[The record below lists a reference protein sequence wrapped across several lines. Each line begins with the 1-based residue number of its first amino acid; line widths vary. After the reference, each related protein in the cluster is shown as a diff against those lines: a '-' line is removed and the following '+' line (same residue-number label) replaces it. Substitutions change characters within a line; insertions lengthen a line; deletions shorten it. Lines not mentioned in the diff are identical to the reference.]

1 MQSLRTRVEGGSM
14 PHGTNALTLVEASAK
29 LTLGA
34 EPAKMGIKVLEA
46 LTLEALPEF
55 EHGAAFRG

>member
-1 MQSLRTRVEGGSM
+1 MERTPS
-14 PHGTNALTLVEASAK
+14 PWLKLAK

-34 EPAKMGIKVLEA
+34 EPAEMGIKVLEA
-46 LTLEALPEF
+46 LSLEALPKF